1 MTHSEACVE
10 GNIMDFHATRPLL
23 FEEIQYAAAIDE
35 LEPEDEYI
43 SKDCLTDKFT
53 IINACV
59 GLVRTNE
66 EDHSIASLVHYTT
79 REFFDHSGS
88 EYISSA
94 KLDVAFA
101 CVRFLSLPC
110 FSPDKYHTLG
120 THSLEPYVWRNLCH
134 HLQDAMESANPRQ
147 SEELQRC
154 SMQLFLDT
162 PRISCLS
169 QSNCFRIK
177 QKICGFPRRF
187 RIVGPPSFQASHY
200 ASFFGLLWI
209 VPLLVQVYGL
219 ESRDDG
225 TGRLPLSFAAESGKD
240 AVAQLLLDYGAQVDC
255 TDNRNRTPLSHAAQ
269 WDQVSTVRLLLSHG
283 AQPDWV
289 DYEDLTPLSYAVDSG
304 NVAVV
309 KLLLNHGAKP
319 TVLDENK
326 NTHLGMAAAY
336 GYLDLIP
343 PLLQRGAQLRPQ
355 PSKLQQLGGTRLWS
369 SCFCSMALGKMLKHS
384 KT

>member
-1 MTHSEACVE
+1 
-10 GNIMDFHATRPLL
+10 
-23 FEEIQYAAAIDE
+23 
-35 LEPEDEYI
+35 
-43 SKDCLTDKFT
+43 
-53 IINACV
+53 
-59 GLVRTNE
+59 
-66 EDHSIASLVHYTT
+66 
-79 REFFDHSGS
+79 
-88 EYISSA
+88 
-94 KLDVAFA
+94 
-101 CVRFLSLPC
+101 
-110 FSPDKYHTLG
+110 
-120 THSLEPYVWRNLCH
+120 
-134 HLQDAMESANPRQ
+134 
-147 SEELQRC
+147 
-154 SMQLFLDT
+154 MQLFLDT

-169 QSNCFRIK
+169 QSNCFRIR
-177 QKICGFPRRF
+177 QKICGFPWRF
-187 RIVGPPSFQASHY
+187 RIVGPPSFQGSHY

-225 TGRLPLSFAAESGKD
+225 TGRSPLSFAAESGKD

-289 DYEDLTPLSYAVDSG
+289 DYEDRTTLSYAVDSG

-319 TVLDENK
+319 TVLDEYK

-336 GYLDLIP
+336 GYLNLIP
-343 PLLQRGAQLRPQ
+343 PLLQHGAQLRPQ
-355 PSKLQQLGGTRLWS
+355 PSKLQQLGVTRLWS